1 MGTQPRKASR
11 TRLRNMLLIKDDPS
25 IRDAIVASLEEI
37 GARDVAIADDGR
49 FGLALIDSLHP
60 NVVLLDLMLPVA
72 DGYDVL
78 AQIRR
83 RPPDS
88 RPMRVVVVSGVG
100 DSRSAQ
106 ALLKL
111 GADRVLSK
119 PFTLSEFEATV
130 SD

>member
-1 MGTQPRKASR
+1 VGTQPRKASR

>member
-1 MGTQPRKASR
+1 VGIQSRKASR
-11 TRLRNMLLIKDDPS
+11 RRLRNVLLIEDDPS

-49 FGLALIDSLHP
+49 SGLAMIDTLRPS
-60 NVVLLDLMLPVA
+60 VVLLDLMLPVA

-78 AQIRR
+78 AEIRR
-83 RPPDS
+83 RPADS
-88 RPMRVVVVSGVG
+88 RPRRVVVVSGLG

-111 GADRVLSK
+111 GADRVLPK
-119 PFTLSEFEATV
+119 PFTLSEFEAAV

>member
-1 MGTQPRKASR
+1 
-11 TRLRNMLLIKDDPS
+11 MLLIKDDPS